1 MEIQRKDQLHKEEL
15 QTVIDYKIQLE
26 EDLREVKT
34 KMEQQ
39 LQTQQK
45 EYEELKTRYLYL
57 YCLSFLNKI

>member
-15 QTVIDYKIQLE
+15 QTIIDHKIQLE

-45 EYEELKTRYLYL
+45 EYEELKTKYLYL
-57 YCLSFLNKI
+57 YFFK